1 MTDETPTPEEQPANE
16 PVDSA
21 APNTTEESA
30 STESASTP
38 PEESTTA
45 SDGPD
50 LDIGS
55 ATAVAEAP
63 KVASVIRGKVTNEGV
78 ALGTGRRKTSVARVR
93 IQDGDGK
100 LTINGRDLGE
110 YFTLERDQNMILAP
124 LKATN
129 TDGKV
134 DVWVRVNGG
143 GSTGQTGAVVLG
155 IARALQAKDPE
166 LHHTL
171 SVEGYLTRDGRMVER
186 KKYGYKK
193 ARKSFQFSK
202 R

>member
-1 MTDETPTPEEQPANE
+1 MTDETPSSEEQPTDATE
-16 PVDSA
+16 AASA
-21 APNTTEESA
+21 ETTESEA
-30 STESASTP
+30 A
-38 PEESTTA
+38 
-45 SDGPD
+45 DGPE
-50 LDIGS
+50 LDIGAS
-55 ATAVAEAP
+55 TAVAEVP
-63 KVASVIRGKVTNEGV
+63 KVASVIRGKITDEGV

-93 IQDGDGK
+93 IKDGDGK
-100 LTINGRDLGE
+100 LTINGRELGE
-110 YFTLERDQNMILAP
+110 YFTLERDQSMILAP
-124 LKATN
+124 LKATDM
-129 TDGKV
+129 DGKV

-171 SVEGYLTRDGRMVER
+171 STDGYLTRDGRMVER